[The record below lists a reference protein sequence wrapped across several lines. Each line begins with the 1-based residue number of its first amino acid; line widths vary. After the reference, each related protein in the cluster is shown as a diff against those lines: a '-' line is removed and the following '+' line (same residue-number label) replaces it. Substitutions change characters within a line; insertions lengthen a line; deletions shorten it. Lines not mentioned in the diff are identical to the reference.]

1 MTAATFGN
9 MGRGSEQVSVVM
21 TGKKLNEFGAIAGT
35 QDVQDASDE

>member
-9 MGRGSEQVSVVM
+9 IGRGSEQASVVM

-35 QDVQDASDE
+35 QECSRRF